1 MFTGSRNNG
10 KSIAL
15 GGKYIWGN
23 LSLRYTPEK
32 YVVKNAIWSSKLKVR
47 AGGKNVWVICT
58 QMVFEAWGPVDEI
71 TLGENKECKE
81 KQT

>member
-1 MFTGSRNNG
+1 MGNKGERTVKNDHKSLACMIGWMTVMFTGSRNNG
-10 KSIAL
+10 KRIAL

-47 AGGKNVWVICT
+47 AGGKNV
-58 QMVFEAWGPVDEI
+58 
-71 TLGENKECKE
+71 
-81 KQT
+81 